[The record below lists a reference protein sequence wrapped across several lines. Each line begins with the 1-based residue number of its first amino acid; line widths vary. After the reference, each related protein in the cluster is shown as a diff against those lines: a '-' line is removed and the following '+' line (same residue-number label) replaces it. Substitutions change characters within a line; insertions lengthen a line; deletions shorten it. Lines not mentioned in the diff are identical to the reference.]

1 MDVRLS
7 APDETTGI
15 RNFRE
20 AAAEYLTRHA
30 ERRGIGRD
38 VTALQNLDSYIGAK
52 YLDEIYDET
61 FQPFRDER
69 AKEGICV
76 GTVDRDIGTAARVLE
91 EAATKY
97 RDEVTKLTWLR
108 ERPYINYARPYKKR
122 EPYPLDWDAPAATSN
137 SSTRGHPRAGQTP
150 PPGRGGTVVVF
161 TRCERGWQL
170 ERRLLSVASSC
181 PRTSAGARDASGDR
195 VTA

>member
-1 MDVRLS
+1 MQGRSRARYPSPATLPGS
-7 APDETTGI
+7 
-15 RNFRE
+15 
-20 AAAEYLTRHA
+20 
-30 ERRGIGRD
+30 RGIGRD

-97 RDEVTKLTWLR
+97 LDEVTKLTWLR
-108 ERPYINYARPYKKR
+108 EQPYINYARPYQ
-122 EPYPLDWDAPAATSN
+122 A
-137 SSTRGHPRAGQTP
+137 
-150 PPGRGGTVVVF
+150 GTV
-161 TRCERGWQL
+161 
-170 ERRLLSVASSC
+170 
-181 PRTSAGARDASGDR
+181 SA
-195 VTA
+195 